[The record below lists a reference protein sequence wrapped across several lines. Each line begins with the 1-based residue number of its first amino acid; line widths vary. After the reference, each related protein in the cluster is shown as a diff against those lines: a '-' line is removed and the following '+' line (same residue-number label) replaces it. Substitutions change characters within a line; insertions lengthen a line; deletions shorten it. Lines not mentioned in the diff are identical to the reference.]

1 MLFRIGEVV
10 VDSLEQRSGES
21 IYLFILVKK
30 IMRLFKL
37 CVIILEFKKQ
47 NFFKVGFAGFLF
59 TN

>member
-10 VDSLEQRSGES
+10 VDSLEQRVGES
-21 IYLFILVKK
+21 IYLFILVK
-30 IMRLFKL
+30 IFMRLFKM

-47 NFFKVGFAGFLF
+47 KIFNVGFAGFLF